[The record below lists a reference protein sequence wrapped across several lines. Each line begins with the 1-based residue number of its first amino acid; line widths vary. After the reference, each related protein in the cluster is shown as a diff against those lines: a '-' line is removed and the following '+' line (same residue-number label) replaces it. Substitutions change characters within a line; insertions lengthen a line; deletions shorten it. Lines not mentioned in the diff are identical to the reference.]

1 MKIVIKIGGHVFSE
15 GINAQ
20 NILSFAEELKRLRSE
35 GHKVIA
41 VAGGGEEA
49 RRYIKAG
56 RLLGASEYACDIL
69 GIEAS
74 RLNARLL
81 IAAMDDLAYPVPPKD
96 IQELLVAFE
105 SEKII
110 VAGGIQPGQS
120 TNAVAAMIAESI
132 YADILINATNVEGV
146 YTSDPDKDPSAK
158 KFDEISTG
166 ELLRLLGGGKMVAGS
181 YELFDLTAI
190 KIVERSR
197 ITTRIINGKV
207 PGNIEKAVRGES
219 VGTLVF
225 SKGG

>member
-1 MKIVIKIGGHVFSE
+1 LKIVIKIGGHVFSE
-15 GINAQ
+15 GMNPQ
-20 NILSFAEELKRLRSE
+20 NIISFAEELKELRRE

-49 RRYIKAG
+49 RKYIKTA

-81 IAAMDDLAYPVPPKD
+81 IAAMGGSTYPIPPKD
-96 IQELLVAFE
+96 IQELLMALE

-110 VAGGIQPGQS
+110 VAGGMQPGQS
-120 TNAVAAMIAESI
+120 TNAVAALIAESI
-132 YADILINATNVEGV
+132 GADILINATNIDGV
-146 YTSDPDKDPSAK
+146 YTSDPDTDPSAK

-166 ELLRLLGGGKMVAGS
+166 ELLNLLGGGKMVAGS
-181 YELFDLTAI
+181 YDLFDITAI
-190 KIVERSR
+190 RIVERSR

-207 PGNIEKAVRGES
+207 AGNIIRAVRGEAI
-219 VGTLVF
+219 GTLVLP
-225 SKGG
+225 KGG